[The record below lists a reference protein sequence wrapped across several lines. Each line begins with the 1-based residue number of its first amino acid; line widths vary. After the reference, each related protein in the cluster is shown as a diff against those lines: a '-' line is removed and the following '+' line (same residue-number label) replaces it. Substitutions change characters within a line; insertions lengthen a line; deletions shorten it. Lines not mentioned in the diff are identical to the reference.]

1 MGRCLRVIVP
11 MAVLLAVAYS
21 PAFARISV
29 VLDGDQLRVSPPP
42 IERGGRVLIGMRDIF
57 EALGCNVLWIS
68 QTQTVKATKPGTE
81 IVLRIGSHTAHVN
94 GRAIHLDLA
103 PQVIRKSTYVP
114 LRFVA
119 ESTGAKVDWIA
130 ASQTVRI
137 TTRGGGGGRHG
148 GGGGGGRHG
157 GGGGG
162 GGGGNLRVD
171 PPVVVLPNDGATV
184 GADVEVQGRGTHG
197 GQVRILASAHRR
209 ANNEEL
215 RRLTE
220 VTRRVKADG
229 TWECSLSLP
238 RVPNVDPD
246 KLYWSIR
253 VIAVVNGV
261 ESQAT
266 TIKVYR

>member
-1 MGRCLRVIVP
+1 MSRCLRTIVP
-11 MAVLLAVAYS
+11 MVVLLAVAYS

-68 QTQTVKATKPGTE
+68 ATQTVKATKPGTQ
-81 IVLRIGSHTAHVN
+81 IVLRIGSHTAHVD
-94 GRAIHLDLA
+94 GQAVHLDVA
-103 PQVIRKSTYVP
+103 PQVIRESTYVP

-130 ASQTVRI
+130 ATQTVDI

-148 GGGGGGRHG
+148 GGGGGRHG

-162 GGGGNLRVD
+162 GTLRVD

-184 GADVEVQGRGTHG
+184 GANVDVQGRGTQG
-197 GQVRILASAHRR
+197 GRVKILASAHRR

-215 RRLTE
+215 TRLTE

-266 TIKVYR
+266 VIKVYR